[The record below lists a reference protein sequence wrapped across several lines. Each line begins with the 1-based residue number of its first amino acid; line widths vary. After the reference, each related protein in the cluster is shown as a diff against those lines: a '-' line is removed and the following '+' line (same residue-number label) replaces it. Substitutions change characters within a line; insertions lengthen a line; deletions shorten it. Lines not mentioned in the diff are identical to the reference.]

1 MSDTITTTTRNN
13 ERRSVGE
20 RREQLV
26 DAAIAVMA
34 EGGLT
39 GTTTRAVTD
48 RAGLALGAFHY
59 AFESKEQLLHAVLA
73 RRANEVE
80 ATLRSLV
87 EGASGAE
94 DVIGNLTQAAWDVVQ
109 TQRDLQLAWYELT
122 VHALRNPELASVAA
136 EQYDRMVEIVHAT
149 LTDIGDLRD
158 DRVEDFARFVVATL
172 DGLILQD
179 LVHDDP
185 EAARRRLELFTNV
198 VTPVAASEEAL
209 AEALDAS

>member
-1 MSDTITTTTRNN
+1 MSDTTATRTN

-59 AFESKEQLLHAVLA
+59 AFESKEQLLRAVLA
-73 RRANEVE
+73 RRAEEVE

-87 EGASGAE
+87 KGALGAE

-109 TQRDLQLAWYELT
+109 TQRELQLAWYELT

-136 EQYDRMVEIVHAT
+136 EQYDRMVEVVHAA
-149 LTDIGDLRD
+149 LADLSDLRD

-185 EAARRRLELFTNV
+185 EAARRRLELFTTV
-198 VTPVAASEEAL
+198 VTPVAASEEAF
-209 AEALDAS
+209 AEALDA